1 MNTEAGSRI
10 QAIDYSRFG
19 ALAAELAQLDR
30 FAYAAVGKNSSIPVM
45 GLGPPNAPLC
55 IMGRDPGRAE
65 IAAGAPFMGPS
76 GRVLRRM
83 LTAQPTPH
91 STDDE
96 SAGNESARCHRPPTA
111 LFWLNT
117 VPYKPIANRA
127 WPLAV
132 QRLFQP
138 LIRDIMLLQW
148 HGNCVITLGNQA
160 FHWFGIGQP
169 SGQQARMDTYWS
181 GDRRYL
187 DPLRILVANTQTQ
200 RWLTLY
206 PLPHPSPANAVW
218 RERFPALLQ
227 RHLDALASDQQARP

>member
-1 MNTEAGSRI
+1 MNTKAGSLI
-10 QAIDYSRFG
+10 QAIDYSRFSK
-19 ALAAELAQLDR
+19 LAAGLAQLDR
-30 FAYAAVGKNSSIPVM
+30 SAYAAVGKDSSVPVM
-45 GLGPPNAPLC
+45 GLGLPTATLC

-83 LTAQPTPH
+83 LTAQTPAR
-91 STDDE
+91 STDGK
-96 SAGNESARCHRPPTA
+96 SAGCNTPPA
-111 LFWLNT
+111 SLFWLNT

-127 WPLAV
+127 WPLTV

-138 LIRDIMLLQW
+138 LIRDIMLSQW
-148 HGNCVITLGNQA
+148 RGDRVITLGNQA

-169 SGQQARMDTYWS
+169 PGEQARMDTYWS

-187 DPLRILVANTQTQ
+187 DPVRILVANAKRR

-227 RHLDALASDQQARP
+227 RHLDALASDREARP

>member
-1 MNTEAGSRI
+1 MDTEAGSRV
-10 QAIDYSRFG
+10 QAIDYSRFSE
-19 ALAAELAQLDR
+19 LAAGLAQLDR
-30 FAYAAVGKNSSIPVM
+30 SAYAAAGKDSLVPVM
-45 GLGPPNAPLC
+45 GLGLPTATLC

-65 IAAGAPFMGPS
+65 IAAGAAFMGPS

-83 LTAQPTPH
+83 LMEQTAAR
-91 STDDE
+91 STGDK
-96 SAGNESARCHRPPTA
+96 SADGEGTGCNRPPA
-111 LFWLNT
+111 SLFWLNT

-138 LIRDIMLLQW
+138 LIRDIMLMQW
-148 HGNCVITLGNQA
+148 HGDRVITLGNQA
-160 FHWFGIGQP
+160 FRWFGIGQP
-169 SGQQARMDTYWS
+169 ANEQARMDTYWS
-181 GDRRYL
+181 GGRRYL
-187 DPLRILVANTQTQ
+187 DPLRVLVANAKRR

-227 RHLDALASDQQARP
+227 RHLDALASGQEARR

>member
-1 MNTEAGSRI
+1 MDTGTDSQTP
-10 QAIDYSRFG
+10 QAIDYGRFSE
-19 ALAAELAQLDR
+19 LAATLAQLDR
-30 FAYAAVGKNSSIPVM
+30 PAYAAAGKDSSVPMM
-45 GLGPPNAPLC
+45 GLGPASATLC

-65 IAAGAPFMGPS
+65 IAAGAPFMGAS
-76 GRVLRRM
+76 GRMLRRM
-83 LTAQPTPH
+83 LTAHTNRGAGTPPA
-91 STDDE
+91 S
-96 SAGNESARCHRPPTA
+96 

-138 LIRDIMLLQW
+138 LIRDILLLQW
-148 HGNCVITLGNQA
+148 RGDCVITLGNQA

-169 SGQQARMDTYWS
+169 PAEQARMAAYWS
-181 GDRRYL
+181 GGRRYI
-187 DPLRILVANTQTQ
+187 DPLRILVANAERQ

-227 RHLDALASDQQARP
+227 RHLDALTSSHEK

>member
-1 MNTEAGSRI
+1 MTTQTGSRTTH
-10 QAIDYSRFG
+10 AIDYGSFSE
-19 ALAAELAQLDR
+19 LAAGLAQLDR
-30 FAYAAVGKNSSIPVM
+30 TAYAAIGKDPSVPVM
-45 GLGPPNAPLC
+45 GLGPPNTPLC

-65 IAAGAPFMGPS
+65 IAAGAPFVGAS

-83 LTAQPTPH
+83 LIAQATTQTICDKATGRNRLATP
-91 STDDE
+91 
-96 SAGNESARCHRPPTA
+96 P
-111 LFWLNT
+111 FWLNT

-148 HGNCVITLGNQA
+148 RGDRVITLGNQA
-160 FHWFGIGQP
+160 FHWFSIGQTP
-169 SGQQARMDTYWS
+169 DEQARMETYWS
-181 GDRRYL
+181 SNRRYL
-187 DPLRILVANTQTQ
+187 DPLRVLVANAKQR

-227 RHLDALASDQQARP
+227 RHLDALAADQQAMP

>member
-1 MNTEAGSRI
+1 MNTGIGSQTS
-10 QAIDYSRFG
+10 QAIDYSRFSE
-19 ALAAELAQLDR
+19 LAAGLAQLDR
-30 FAYAAVGKNSSIPVM
+30 SAYAAVGKDFSVPVM
-45 GLGPPNAPLC
+45 GLGSPNAALC
-55 IMGRDPGRAE
+55 VMGRDPGRAE

-83 LTAQPTPH
+83 LTAPTTAH
-91 STDDE
+91 STDGE
-96 SAGNESARCHRPPTA
+96 RTRGNRPPTS

-117 VPYKPIANRA
+117 VPYKPIANKA

-138 LIRDIMLLQW
+138 LIRDILLLQW
-148 HGNCVITLGNQA
+148 HGDHVITLGNQA
-160 FHWFGIGQP
+160 FHWFGIGQ
-169 SGQQARMDTYWS
+169 SSDEQSRMKTYWS
-181 GDRRYL
+181 SDRRYL
-187 DPLRILVANTQTQ
+187 DPLCILIANAQTQ

-227 RHLDALASDQQARP
+227 RHLDALTSTKEATR